1 MAFPPACT
9 KARAVARR
17 ATEQQLLAETLIE
30 QISMGFTGA

>member
-1 MAFPPACT
+1 LSL
-9 KARAVARR
+9 KALALR